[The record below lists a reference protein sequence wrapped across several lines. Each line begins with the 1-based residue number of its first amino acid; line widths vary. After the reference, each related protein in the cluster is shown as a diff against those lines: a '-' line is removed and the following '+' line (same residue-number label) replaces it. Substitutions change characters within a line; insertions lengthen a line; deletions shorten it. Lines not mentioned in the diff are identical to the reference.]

1 MPPTP
6 PNRRQQRGVLDDLLG
21 AAEAPPPAVPAP
33 VAAAALPPVAAS
45 PVPADAAALAAA
57 AAARPAGP
65 PIRLTV
71 IVPAGL
77 VDRARDVVYHSP
89 DLTLSGLAATALG
102 REIERLEELRGEP
115 FPARRGPIRT
125 GRPIR

>member
-6 PNRRQQRGVLDDLLG
+6 SNRRQQRGVLDDLLG
-21 AAEAPPPAVPAP
+21 AAEPPPPAAPA
-33 VAAAALPPVAAS
+33 VVAALPPVAAS
-45 PVPADAAALAAA
+45 PAPAEAAALAAA

-102 REIERLEELRGEP
+102 REIERLEQLRGEP